1 MGSSPFNRTKYAEAN
16 VLASAYFCLRQIERD
31 LNAALRKQFGELFL
45 AAGVI
50 AKTTNSSAKQM
61 WLKHGRTGFAV
72 VVKRSKSL

>member
-45 AAGVI
+45 VAGVI
-50 AKTTNSSAKQM
+50 AALLIN
-61 WLKHGRTGFAV
+61 LP
-72 VVKRSKSL
+72 RSGANPIPPTIRRRHLSEKFEK